1 MLHVES
7 IKKIYAGYSNV
18 YDIIFKQFFY
28 PRQRHVI
35 DSMGIM
41 PGDSVLDVGVGT
53 GLSLPLYPCH
63 CNVVGID
70 LSAEMLKKA
79 RQKVSKYNIN
89 HVSLMEMDASNLEFN
104 DNTFDHVIAT
114 FVISVVPDPVK
125 VIAEMKRVCKKTGK
139 IVIVNHFQSNN
150 KFIAKIE
157 EYINPICCKIGWR
170 SDLSLNELVKDANL
184 KIDQKYKL
192 KKFDL
197 WKVIFA
203 INNKSN

>member
-41 PGDSVLDVGVGT
+41 PGDSVLDVGIGT

-203 INNKSN
+203 INNKSY